1 MGQTPPFSRS
11 VFPRS
16 RCGPGVLLLTLLL
29 LVVVVRASADEP
41 PALQPIAPRVAGES
55 EGSGR
60 IAADAAGRVDPA
72 RSSRLSPD
80 ERDRLYAQIERDAE
94 ELERQGAQLRRLTV
108 LLRPCVV
115 HIDARKPAQKS
126 TRGAKSGDEDEAG
139 SGVIAR
145 VADRLVVITNRHV
158 VHGAELD
165 NIVIRLDDGRELRPL
180 RMWTDPATDIA
191 VLTIAGTDLVSARL
205 AERDAVQIG
214 DTVLAIGS
222 PFGLSHS
229 VTLGIVSAKG
239 RRDLELGDEG
249 VKFQDFIQTDA
260 AINPGNSG
268 GPLVNLRGEVV
279 GLNTA
284 IASNSGGSEGIG
296 FAIPVSMV
304 MFVARQLVEN
314 GAVARAYLGVTLDRT
329 FTQRTAERLGMVR
342 AVGARVSGVTKGS
355 PADSA
360 GIQPDDVILEFD
372 GQPIDDDDHL
382 VSLVSVTPT
391 NRNVSLGVFRGRQR
405 IELQMPV
412 ASREQFEP
420 R

>member
-1 MGQTPPFSRS
+1 MHRPMTAWPMLVLAAAACCLAG
-11 VFPRS
+11 
-16 RCGPGVLLLTLLL
+16 GV
-29 LVVVVRASADEP
+29 AADEP
-41 PALQPIAPRVAGES
+41 PRLAPIP
-55 EGSGR
+55 
-60 IAADAAGRVDPA
+60 AADGAAADPASGRVDPLRA
-72 RSSRLSPD
+72 PRLSES
-80 ERDRLYAQIERDAE
+80 ERDRLYGQLERDAE
-94 ELERQGAQLRRLTV
+94 ELERQGAQLRRLSL

-115 HIDARKPAQKS
+115 HIDARKPAPKTS
-126 TRGAKSGDEDEAG
+126 RGAKQGDEDEAG

-145 VADRLVVITNRHV
+145 VADRMVVITNRHV
-158 VHGAELD
+158 VNGAELD
-165 NIVIRLDDGRELRPL
+165 NIVIRLDDGRELRPE
-180 RMWTDPATDIA
+180 RAWTDPATDLA
-191 VLTIAGTDLVSARL
+191 VLAVPGDDLVPARL
-205 AERDAVQIG
+205 AERDGVQIG

-279 GLNTA
+279 GVNTA

-296 FAIPVSMV
+296 FAIPVPMV
-304 MFVARQLVEN
+304 LFVARQLVEH
-314 GAVARAYLGVTLDRT
+314 GTVSRAYLGVTLDRS
-329 FTQRTAERLGMVR
+329 FSQRTAERLGMVR

-360 GIQPDDVILEFD
+360 GIRPDDVILEFD

-382 VSLVSVTPT
+382 VSLVSITPT
-391 NRNVSLGVFRGRQR
+391 DRTVSLGVFRGRQR
-405 IELQMPV
+405 VELRLPV

-420 R
+420 Q

>member
-1 MGQTPPFSRS
+1 MPCT
-11 VFPRS
+11 
-16 RCGPGVLLLTLLL
+16 LLLTAIF
-29 LVVVVRASADEP
+29 VVGATHADEP
-41 PALQPIAPRVAGES
+41 PPLEPIVQPGRSVVAGES
-55 EGSGR
+55 SGEGR
-60 IAADAAGRVDPA
+60 IAADTAGRIDPA
-72 RSSRLSPD
+72 RSTRLSTD
-80 ERDRLYAQIERDAE
+80 ERDRLYAQVEHDAE
-94 ELERQGAQLRRLTV
+94 ELERQGAQLRRLTL

-139 SGVIAR
+139 SGVVAR
-145 VADRLVVITNRHV
+145 VSDRLVVITNRHV

-165 NIVIRLDDGRELRPL
+165 NIVIRLDDGRELRPT

-191 VLTIAGTDLVSARL
+191 VLAVTGSDLVSARL
-205 AERDAVQIG
+205 AERDGVQIG

-268 GPLVNLRGEVV
+268 GPLVNLRGEVI

-304 MFVARQLVEN
+304 MFVARQLVET
-314 GAVARAYLGVTLDRT
+314 GTVSRAYLGVTLDRS
-329 FTQRTAERLGMVR
+329 FSQKTAERLGMVR

-355 PADSA
+355 PADTA

-382 VSLVSVTPT
+382 VSLVSVTAT
-391 NRNVSLGVFRGRQR
+391 SRTVSLGVFRGRQR
-405 IELQMPV
+405 IELEMPV

>member
-1 MGQTPPFSRS
+1 MHRPMTAWP
-11 VFPRS
+11 
-16 RCGPGVLLLTLLL
+16 L
-29 LVVVVRASADEP
+29 LVLAAAACHLAGSVSADDP
-41 PALQPIAPRVAGES
+41 PRLAPIP
-55 EGSGR
+55 
-60 IAADAAGRVDPA
+60 AADAPVADPVDAAVSAPATGRVDPL
-72 RSSRLSPD
+72 RTPRLSES
-80 ERDRLYAQIERDAE
+80 ERERLYGQLERDAE
-94 ELERQGAQLRRLTV
+94 ELERQGAQLRRLSL

-115 HIDARKPAQKS
+115 HIDARKPAPKTS
-126 TRGAKSGDEDEAG
+126 RAAKQGDEDEAG

-145 VADRLVVITNRHV
+145 VAERMVVITNRHV
-158 VHGAELD
+158 VNGAELD
-165 NIVIRLDDGRELRPL
+165 NIVIRLDDGRELRPE
-180 RMWTDPATDIA
+180 RAWTDPATDLA
-191 VLTIAGTDLVSARL
+191 VLAVPGDDLVPARL
-205 AERDAVQIG
+205 AERDGVQIG

-279 GLNTA
+279 GVNTA

-296 FAIPVSMV
+296 FAIPVPMV
-304 MFVARQLVEN
+304 LFVARQLVQH
-314 GAVARAYLGVTLDRT
+314 GTVSRAYLGVTLDRS
-329 FTQRTAERLGMVR
+329 FSQRTAERLGMVR

-355 PADSA
+355 PADAA
-360 GIQPDDVILEFD
+360 GIRPDDVILEFD

-382 VSLVSVTPT
+382 VSLVSITPT
-391 NRNVSLGVFRGRQR
+391 DRTVSLGVFRGRQR
-405 IELQMPV
+405 VELRLPV

-420 R
+420 Q

>member
-1 MGQTPPFSRS
+1 MR
-11 VFPRS
+11 
-16 RCGPGVLLLTLLL
+16 GPLKSWRLVVLASALPAL
-29 LVVVVRASADEP
+29 LVVGAPLAWSDEP
-41 PALQPIAPRVAGES
+41 PQLAPITGGGVVDRPATLRDADSRVAP
-55 EGSGR
+55 
-60 IAADAAGRVDPA
+60 DAAGRVDPT
-72 RSSRLSPD
+72 RPTRLSD
-80 ERDRLYAQIERDAE
+80 AERDRLYSQVEHDAE
-94 ELERQGAQLRRLTV
+94 ELERQGAQLRRLSL

-115 HIDARKPAQKS
+115 HIDARKPTPKS
-126 TRGAKSGDEDEAG
+126 TRGTKGGSEDEAG
-139 SGVIAR
+139 SGVITR
-145 VADRLVVITNRHV
+145 VVDRTVVITNRHV
-158 VHGAELD
+158 VNGAELD
-165 NIVIRLDDGRELRPL
+165 NIVIRLDDGRELRPQ
-180 RMWTDPATDIA
+180 RMWTDPSTDIA
-191 VLTIAGTDLVSARL
+191 VLAVAGDELVSARL
-205 AERDAVQIG
+205 ADRDRVQIG

-268 GPLVNLRGEVV
+268 GPLVNLRGEVI

-304 MFVARQLVEN
+304 LFVARQLVEN
-314 GAVARAYLGVTLDRT
+314 GTVSRAYLGVTLDRT
-329 FTQRTAERLGMVR
+329 FTQKTAERLGMVR

-355 PADSA
+355 PADAA

-391 NRNVSLGVFRGRQR
+391 NRTVSLGVYRGRKR

-420 R
+420 Q

>member
-1 MGQTPPFSRS
+1 MP
-11 VFPRS
+11 
-16 RCGPGVLLLTLLL
+16 LLA
-29 LVVVVRASADEP
+29 LVIGAHACADEP
-41 PALQPIAPRVAGES
+41 PALEPIVQPGRPSNAGEVGGDARVA
-55 EGSGR
+55 
-60 IAADAAGRVDPA
+60 ADGAGRVDPA
-72 RSSRLSPD
+72 RSTRLSSD
-80 ERDRLYAQIERDAE
+80 ERDRLYAQVEHDAE
-94 ELERQGAQLRRLTV
+94 ELERQGAQLRRLTM

-115 HIDARKPAQKS
+115 HIDARKPAQKP
-126 TRGAKSGDEDEAG
+126 TRGAKAGDEDEAG

-165 NIVIRLDDGRELRPL
+165 NIVIRLDDGRELRPV

-191 VLTIAGTDLVSARL
+191 VLAITGNDLVAARL
-205 AERDAVQIG
+205 AERDGVQIG

-268 GPLVNLRGEVV
+268 GPLVNLRGEVI

-304 MFVARQLVEN
+304 LFVSRQLVES
-314 GAVARAYLGVTLDRT
+314 GTVSRAYLGVTLDRS
-329 FTQRTAERLGMVR
+329 FTQKTAERLGMVR

-391 NRNVSLGVFRGRQR
+391 SRKVSLGVFRGRQR

>member
-1 MGQTPPFSRS
+1 MRGPTKAWRRS
-11 VFPRS
+11 VPAVFALCS
-16 RCGPGVLLLTLLL
+16 
-29 LVVVVRASADEP
+29 VVGIGRARGDEP
-41 PALQPIAPRVAGES
+41 PQLAPITAGPPLER
-55 EGSGR
+55 SGP
-60 IAADAAGRVDPA
+60 DAAGRIDPA
-72 RSSRLSPD
+72 RSSRLSSA
-80 ERDRLYAQIERDAE
+80 ERDRLYSQIERDAE
-94 ELERQGAQLRRLTV
+94 ELERQGAQLRRLTL

-115 HIDARKPAQKS
+115 HIDARKPVQKP
-126 TRGAKSGDEDEAG
+126 TRGSKPGSEDEAG
-139 SGVIAR
+139 SGVITR
-145 VADRLVVITNRHV
+145 VSDRMVVITNRHV
-158 VHGAELD
+158 VNGADLD
-165 NIVIRLDDGRELRPL
+165 NIVIRLDDGRELRPQ

-191 VLTIAGTDLVSARL
+191 VMAVADDDLVPARL
-205 AERDAVQIG
+205 AERDMVQIG

-296 FAIPVSMV
+296 FAIPISMV
-304 MFVARQLVEN
+304 LFVSRQLVDT
-314 GAVARAYLGVTLDRT
+314 GVVSRAYLGVTLDRT
-329 FTQRTAERLGMVR
+329 FTQKTAERLGMVR

-355 PADSA
+355 PADAA

-372 GQPIDDDDHL
+372 SQPIDDDDHL

-391 NRNVSLGVFRGRQR
+391 SRTVSLGVFRGRQR

-420 R
+420 Q